1 MHHAAEND
9 WTPQHQQGKRPLFH
23 PMKSMLGPFFSWI
36 YASSTAKS
44 ANSWHGTRCFLPSRV
59 SNFVHH
65 LWALTFLPYFEL
77 TLDTKNTQAT
87 QVTFKK
93 NKQTNLKKKQDETT
107 KTTQTTANSLL
118 CSGEV
123 GLGHRH
129 CFHGIGLC
137 CLLAL
142 QLASKGLNVLVG
154 SLDSKDSTWIPTK
167 KNTYSHW
174 TLQLK
179 EKNMCMSSWDFY
191 LVRFQHSK
199 ASHFNMAPHPLQLKK
214 KRKLPGKSASV
225 SLVWSFT
232 AVAWARVVSASMAW
246 QMQGFIQFIQFIC
259 FFWIETCLKTLSY
272 SLPILNWSTLVSK
285 IIFCSNCITALP
297 PVLFL

>member
-1 MHHAAEND
+1 MK
-9 WTPQHQQGKRPLFH
+9 QQKRP
-23 PMKSMLGPFFSWI
+23 KQQQTAFFAPVRS
-36 YASSTAKS
+36 
-44 ANSWHGTRCFLPSRV
+44 
-59 SNFVHH
+59 
-65 LWALTFLPYFEL
+65 
-77 TLDTKNTQAT
+77 
-87 QVTFKK
+87 
-93 NKQTNLKKKQDETT
+93 
-107 KTTQTTANSLL
+107 
-118 CSGEV
+118 

-179 EKNMCMSSWDFY
+179 EKKHVHELM
-191 LVRFQHSK
+191 RFLFGKVSTIVKHPISTWPPIP
-199 ASHFNMAPHPLQLKK
+199 FNWKK

-246 QMQGFIQFIQFIC
+246 RGSWAKKDLLSFSGFAFEFIENNASSFSSFSSSPLFLGKEYKFISLNSC
-259 FFWIETCLKTLSY
+259 FFWIETVWKHCLT
-272 SLPILNWSTLVSK
+272 LPILNWSTLVSK